1 MDLPS
6 LHVTRI
12 SKIQSLRP
20 SKLNYF
26 KYETRD
32 WPSSIFH
39 SRGVSYSIL
48 IYQPLIVHTSV
59 NKLSS
64 IINSAHRTAIFI
76 YIWRKTTSR
85 KKVFLVSLTKSS
97 SCIYKQHSSFPM
109 LFPSSVLLRLRLF
122 PMEIKTNSNLNKLP
136 FLHRLFLE

>member
-12 SKIQSLRP
+12 SKIQSMRP
-20 SKLNYF
+20 SKLNHS
-26 KYETRD
+26 KYETMD
-32 WPSSIFH
+32 WPSSIFP
-39 SRGVSYSIL
+39 SGGVSYSIL
-48 IYQPLIVHTSV
+48 IYKLLIVHTSI

-64 IINSAHRTAIFI
+64 IINSAHRTVIFI
-76 YIWRKTTSR
+76 YFWRKTTSR

-109 LFPSSVLLRLRLF
+109 LFPSSVLLRLF

>member
-32 WPSSIFH
+32 
-39 SRGVSYSIL
+39 
-48 IYQPLIVHTSV
+48 
-59 NKLSS
+59 
-64 IINSAHRTAIFI
+64 
-76 YIWRKTTSR
+76 
-85 KKVFLVSLTKSS
+85 
-97 SCIYKQHSSFPM
+97 
-109 LFPSSVLLRLRLF
+109 
-122 PMEIKTNSNLNKLP
+122 
-136 FLHRLFLE
+136 